1 MSQTHLAFP
10 AFLLKRSSTDKS
22 QQELLLIEA
31 CQIYG
36 LGIWRD
42 IADHMGTGGPRRRVS
57 VVEAG

>member
-1 MSQTHLAFP
+1 
-10 AFLLKRSSTDKS
+10 
-22 QQELLLIEA
+22 ELLLIEA